1 MDHDQLMMR
10 LRMKLDD
17 EIDALRGALPDTGG
31 PAPEAL
37 SKYNHFRRL
46 LLEFMTWSDS
56 KLALMVERPG
66 ILADLTDY
74 EAKLDYAAAHL
85 HEHDYESAVLLYVA
99 GRYYDARFE
108 KLTARLRAD
117 QEAYLSGLREQGM
130 DAVIEN
136 AGGIALRQ
144 RIMACFDKP
153 GLAIQDVDILLAAE
167 HPLEEICNHYFAE
180 ENSVAQECIS
190 WTLGTL
196 LDHLLYKD
204 FPLTRDDVYD
214 YYDNY
219 IPDPQLAY
227 HIEASCDFDAATRQ
241 LLRQISTEYR
251 AAYYKDTDPDL
262 LYGMQYV
269 FKELA
274 DEWPFSDPRDAP
286 VLLSLTGPL
295 ARITER
301 ANIGHIKP
309 ATAIRKTIAERRKEL
324 EAWAAHRD
332 TLDPQQRKAV
342 ADYLARLPGPAAAE
356 TARTEDENW
365 ER

>member
-1 MDHDQLMMR
+1 MVDHDQLMQR
-10 LRMKLDD
+10 LRMKLDN
-17 EIDALRGALPDTGG
+17 EIDVLRTAGAET
-31 PAPEAL
+31 AEL
-37 SKYNHFRRL
+37 SKYSHFRRL
-46 LLEFMTWSDS
+46 LLEFVTWSDS
-56 KLALMVERPG
+56 KLALMVEHPG

-85 HEHDYESAVLLYVA
+85 HDHDYESAVLLYVA
-99 GRYYDARFE
+99 ERYYDARFE
-108 KLTARLRAD
+108 KLTTRLRAD
-117 QEAYLSGLREQGM
+117 QEAYLSGLRAQGV

-136 AGGIALRQ
+136 AGGISLRQ

-167 HPLEEICNHYFAE
+167 HPLEEICDHYFAE
-180 ENSVAQECIS
+180 ENNVAQECIP

-204 FPLTRDDVYD
+204 YPLTRDDVYD

-219 IPDPQLAY
+219 IPDPKLAY
-227 HIEASCDFDAATRQ
+227 HIEASCDFDEATRQ
-241 LLRQISTEYR
+241 LLRQISAEYR
-251 AAYYKDTDPDL
+251 GAYYKDTDQDL

-274 DEWPFSDPRDAP
+274 DQWPFSDPRDAP
-286 VLLSLTGPL
+286 VLLSLTDPL
-295 ARITER
+295 TQITAR
-301 ANIGHIKP
+301 ANTSRIKP
-309 ATAIRKTIAERRKEL
+309 ATAIRKTIAERRKVL
-324 EAWAAHRD
+324 EAWVECGD

-342 ADYLARLPGPAAAE
+342 ADYLARLPVSAAVNAG
-356 TARTEDENW
+356 TEDESW